1 MKSMYTFSPSFRK
14 TLIITL
20 FFSTVAWFS
29 PTPVL
34 AQDAAIKPSAAAVEK
49 PLLGGKHFKISYAKM
64 GTVHVWVPKGYVRK
78 TAGIVV
84 YLHGYYTTV
93 DKAFVDH
100 KLAEQ
105 FQKSKQNALFIVPAC
120 PSGKDEAVVWNS
132 LSQLKK
138 SVQAAN
144 IRLPDGETVV
154 VAHSGGFRT
163 VRRWTDNRLLKEII
177 LLDAMYGGFNE
188 FKEFIATGAR
198 AANRRMILITSDTD
212 TQTRAFTKEFS
223 FAVTRTGIPADYTG
237 FTTRE
242 KKSRLLYVKS
252 QYDHMAIVTSMA
264 VMPVMLRLTPLR
276 ILP

>member
-1 MKSMYTFSPSFRK
+1 MVAMHLDLSLHKF
-14 TLIITL
+14 LLITL
-20 FFSTVAWFS
+20 LVSASVWLTTS
-29 PTPVL
+29 PVH

-49 PLLGGKHFKISYAKM
+49 SLLGGKHFKISYPKM
-64 GTVHVWVPKGYVRK
+64 GSVHVWVPKGYIRK
-78 TAGIVV
+78 SAGIVV

-105 FQKSKQNALFIVPAC
+105 FQKSRQNALFIVPAC
-120 PSGKDEAVVWNS
+120 PGGKDEAVVWNS

-154 VAHSGGFRT
+154 IAHSGGFRT
-163 VRRWTDNRLLKEII
+163 VRRWTDNKLLKEII

-198 AANRRMILITSDTD
+198 AAHRRMILVTSDTD
-212 TQTRAFTKEFS
+212 TQTRAFTKEFA

-237 FTTRE
+237 FTSRE
-242 KKSRLLYVKS
+242 KKTRLLYIKS

>member
-1 MKSMYTFSPSFRK
+1 MTRFDCTLPRTIF
-14 TLIITL
+14 LIIAT
-20 FFSTVAWFS
+20 FAVQMV
-29 PTPVL
+29 TPIPRAE
-34 AQDAAIKPSAAAVEK
+34 AQDAAIKPSGAAIEK
-49 PLLGGKHFKISYAKM
+49 ALQGGRHFKINYPKM
-64 GTVHVWVPKGYVRK
+64 GSVHVWVPKGYVRK

-84 YLHGYYTTV
+84 YLHGYHTTV

-105 FQKSKQNALFIVPAC
+105 FSKSRQNALFIVPAC
-120 PSGKDEAVVWNS
+120 PSGKDESVVWNS

-154 VAHSGGFRT
+154 IAHSGGFRT
-163 VRRWTDNRLLKEII
+163 VRRWTDNRLLKQII

-198 AANRRMILITSDTD
+198 AKNRRMILVTSDTD
-212 TQTRAFTKEFS
+212 TQTRQFTKEFS
-223 FAVTRTGIPADYTG
+223 FAVTRTGVPADYTG
-237 FTTRE
+237 FTSRE

-252 QYDHMAIVTSMA
+252 QYDHYGIVTSMA
-264 VMPVMLRLTPLR
+264 VIPVLLRLTPLR